1 MYIHIEIKSKH
12 IVIISKLC
20 IFEYLTMRRKKPVW
34 ILFRMIELLLTIASC
49 WSHLSCIRSH
59 ISRHIFILC
68 ATYGGGLI
76 FAALGLLTLYM
87 ANRVSL
93 RNEAICSG
101 IFGLFCL
108 FAIYMNMHLGSRY
121 MIRPFIMPTEVY
133 QYAVLRCCKIN
144 SQLSL
149 CSASVYL
156 LHCSLAID
164 MLLTHPLEAVGG
176 NAPPL
181 EPRGN
186 DRPLQLYFISKTVET
201 YLKTHYLFQL
211 LTGNAADKYPS
222 NQRSFSSNINETYI

>member
-1 MYIHIEIKSKH
+1 MYIYIPTH

-34 ILFRMIELLLTIASC
+34 ILFRVIELLLSIVSC
-49 WSHLSCIRSH
+49 SLHLSCINSN

-68 ATYGGGLI
+68 TTYGGGSI
-76 FAALGLLTLYM
+76 FAVLGLVTLFV
-87 ANRVSL
+87 ANRISL

-101 IFGLFCL
+101 IFGFLCL

-121 MIRPFIMPTEVY
+121 LLRPFIMPTEVY
-133 QYAVLRCCKIN
+133 EYGVLRCCKIN

-156 LHCSLAID
+156 LHCSLAVD

-176 NAPPL
+176 NAPSL
-181 EPRGN
+181 QPRGN
-186 DRPLQLYFISKTVET
+186 DRPLQLYFISKQVET
-201 YLKTHYLFQL
+201 YLKTHHLFHL
-211 LTGNAADKYPS
+211 LTGNVAEKSSPS
-222 NQRSFSSNINETYI
+222 QKSYASNVSETYI